1 MSKTATKKAVSRSEM
16 TKLQWTWKEMKRNWV
31 AYVMVAPFMI
41 LFIMFTVLPVLLSLF
56 FSFTLFNMLEAPEFV
71 FMDNYIR
78 LLLEDDIFLLSVKNT
93 VPIIGSDTTTLANCI
108 ILSE

>member
-1 MSKTATKKAVSRSEM
+1 MSDKTATAKAKKPVGRNEM
-16 TKLQWTWKEMKRNWV
+16 SKFQWTLREMRVNKA
-31 AYVMVAPFMI
+31 AYIMIAPFFI
-41 LFIMFTVLPVLLSLF
+41 LFFIFTVLPVLLSLF

-93 VPIIGSDTTTLANCI
+93 VF
-108 ILSE
+108 